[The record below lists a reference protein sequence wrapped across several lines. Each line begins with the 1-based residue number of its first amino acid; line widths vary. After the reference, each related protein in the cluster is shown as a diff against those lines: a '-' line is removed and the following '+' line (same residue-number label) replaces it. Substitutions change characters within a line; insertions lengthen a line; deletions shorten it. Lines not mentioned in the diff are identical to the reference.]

1 MPSREASLRNLQKA
15 RAAWSHRPR
24 PWRSFQESCL
34 IERLAWQWFNA
45 GETRKWSQRALAR
58 WLGVSHTYIQKL
70 VRKFHAEP
78 ERMRNTQAA
87 FGPATFEH
95 LNGARESTRQAKER
109 GCLRSPKRWKLATFQ
124 IGGNTVRDFVLTK
137 AEERRRAAEAQGR
150 PLGPVYVPFNELP
163 LWARG
168 ICRELIGTSWDSG
181 AALEH
186 AMRERLRPRPMR
198 FGRRWRPGRP
208 W

>member
-70 VRKFHAEP
+70 VRKFQAEP
-78 ERMRNTQAA
+78 ERMRSTQAA
-87 FGPATFEH
+87 FGPASFEQ
-95 LNGARESTRQAKER
+95 LNGARESTKQAKEAGLSAFAETLEAGDVSDWR
-109 GCLRSPKRWKLATFQ
+109 QHSAGIRPDQ
-124 IGGNTVRDFVLTK
+124 GGRTAPGSGST
-137 AEERRRAAEAQGR
+137 R
-150 PLGPVYVPFNELP
+150 PSARPSLCP
-163 LWARG
+163 LQ
-168 ICRELIGTSWDSG
+168 
-181 AALEH
+181 
-186 AMRERLRPRPMR
+186 
-198 FGRRWRPGRP
+198 
-208 W
+208 